1 MERKIVK
8 IVVSILSLVI
18 LCNIYLL
25 GKSKVLAMS
34 DVTSTPDIWLSG
46 EDEGEVTLSNKIE
59 PFLSLIRMVGIIV
72 SVISLAVIA
81 MKIIFASVNEK
92 AAYKQMLLPWA
103 IGGVLVFA
111 MTTIPTFIYD
121 LVGEE
126 NMQGHEI
133 NVSNGYA
140 KPAKYC
146 PIHNEE
152 VSNKCTKDDCG
163 IGGDALESGYKCSD
177 SSCNARVWDFRGGL
191 LCPKCGKQYKK

>member
-126 NMQGHEI
+126 NMQGQEI
-133 NVSNGYA
+133 NVLNDSV
-140 KPAKYC
+140 KPAQYC
-146 PIHNEE
+146 PVHKDE
-152 VSNKCTKDDCG
+152 VSGLMCMKDDCG
-163 IGGDALESGYKCSD
+163 IGGSELQKGYKCPNCS
-177 SSCNARVWDFRGGL
+177 ARLWEFRGNWC
-191 LCPKCGKQYKK
+191 CPNCGKHYKK